1 MDSVIEA
8 TSHHQQFYDLKS
20 PSSNE
25 KNPRSKERVLR
36 ELKPK
41 HARRAPAPA
50 VDPIAEAK
58 TLLMLRK
65 NTLKAKAKN
74 IQISKAA
81 LALKI
86 DAALVFLCATGLV
99 IACLQFEVLKLSHDL
114 SCSSKFHIQCAI
126 AIPFLCFL
134 LNSLDGC
141 AQYSYYF
148 SSPNGCFCCNNL
160 FVVRSAADVRH
171 LWARLCGNFS
181 YLIVL

>member
-1 MDSVIEA
+1 MQGLVQNDARISPKSPWCCFFRAVAASSSFEMDSVIEA
-8 TSHHQQFYDLKS
+8 TSHHQQHYDLKS
-20 PSSNE
+20 PSSND

-126 AIPFLCFL
+126 AIPF
-134 LNSLDGC
+134 
-141 AQYSYYF
+141 
-148 SSPNGCFCCNNL
+148 FCVSC
-160 FVVRSAADVRH
+160 
-171 LWARLCGNFS
+171 W
-181 YLIVL
+181 IP